1 MYLLFGVMNFGI
13 FICGSYQAR
22 AMEQTL
28 KEINRIIQD
37 RFDKQKVSLREIT
50 SEICSA
56 LFDSLKKRF
65 ETRNEKANGRAAHK
79 DQL

>member
-28 KEINRIIQD
+28 KEINRII
-37 RFDKQKVSLREIT
+37 
-50 SEICSA
+50 
-56 LFDSLKKRF
+56 
-65 ETRNEKANGRAAHK
+65 
-79 DQL
+79 